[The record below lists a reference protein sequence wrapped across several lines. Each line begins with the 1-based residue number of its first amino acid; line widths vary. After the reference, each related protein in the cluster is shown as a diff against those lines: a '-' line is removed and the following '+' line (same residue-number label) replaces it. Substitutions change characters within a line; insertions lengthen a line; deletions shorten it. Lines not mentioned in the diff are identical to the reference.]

1 VLVPGRDQLAENA
14 RIGYGRD
21 LCRRTLIRSMI
32 FAHTAIDKFR
42 CVKPYVIE
50 SLSLPKRVFH
60 GNMSDIKYVYM
71 TIMKEQLVSTPV
83 VKVQEKG
90 QVTIPLEIREK
101 WGLKKGDLV
110 TFVETEQG
118 VIIKPAEIVATEALD
133 KIGRAL
139 REKGLSLDEL
149 IERGRMIREDLIDE
163 EYGISDSQNP

>member
-1 VLVPGRDQLAENA
+1 
-14 RIGYGRD
+14 
-21 LCRRTLIRSMI
+21 M
-32 FAHTAIDKFR
+32 
-42 CVKPYVIE
+42 
-50 SLSLPKRVFH
+50 
-60 GNMSDIKYVYM
+60 
-71 TIMKEQLVSTPV
+71 STPV